1 MEMEVAVLSRKESF
15 FKRLP
20 RRWSCDRFDENED
33 EAPEHTRGKLV
44 SSQLVVVVGRWKL
57 KPKSRI
63 IFPPT
68 GRHALQ
74 RVGC

>member
-1 MEMEVAVLSRKESF
+1 MEVAVLSRKESF
-15 FKRLP
+15 LKDSLAGGC
-20 RRWSCDRFDENED
+20 CDRFDENED